1 MADPVERDPAAE
13 AAATG
18 AAATDHAAASS
29 GLTREALLAEHAEA
43 RRRRNA
49 AVLGSHEWEAATA
62 DVGRI
67 EIEIARV
74 ERAMDPPRV

>member
-1 MADPVERDPAAE
+1 MSFLPAAHTGKAVGE
-13 AAATG
+13 QTPAA
-18 AAATDHAAASS
+18 
-29 GLTREALLAEHAEA
+29 REALLELHAAA

-49 AVLGSHEWEAATA
+49 SALGSHEWEQASA

-67 EIEIARV
+67 EVEIARL

>member
-1 MADPVERDPAAE
+1 MADTGKAAGEQTPA
-13 AAATG
+13 
-18 AAATDHAAASS
+18 
-29 GLTREALLAEHAEA
+29 TREALLELHAAA

-49 AVLGSHEWEAATA
+49 SALGSHEWEQASA

-67 EIEIARV
+67 EVEIARL

>member
-1 MADPVERDPAAE
+1 MADTGKAAAE
-13 AAATG
+13 ETPA
-18 AAATDHAAASS
+18 
-29 GLTREALLAEHAEA
+29 TREALLELHAAA

-49 AVLGSHEWEAATA
+49 SALGSHEWEQASA

-67 EIEIARV
+67 EVEIARI

>member
-1 MADPVERDPAAE
+1 MVEGSMPDTGKAAGE
-13 AAATG
+13 QTQA
-18 AAATDHAAASS
+18 
-29 GLTREALLAEHAEA
+29 TREALLELHAAA

-49 AVLGSHEWEAATA
+49 SALGSHEWEQASA

-67 EIEIARV
+67 EVEIARL

>member
-1 MADPVERDPAAE
+1 MHAETTVETGPA
-13 AAATG
+13 G
-18 AAATDHAAASS
+18 AKPPA
-29 GLTREALLAEHAEA
+29 TREALLEQHAAA

-49 AVLGSHEWEAATA
+49 AELGSHDWEAASA

-67 EIEIARV
+67 EVEIARL